1 MQAAQTLNDNL
12 NANGQKMVM
21 CLITFPVNMSVF
33 KKEAEE
39 LVRIPN
45 TWIPRNTTHPIVSLK
60 GDIAELSDGRFIK
73 DIFHCKPKIYYGEI
87 HVKNGNVPVY
97 TKNGI
102 FSRYLTKGQVIKV
115 ISYLENN
122 GVLYLG
128 INDLEIVCSIAEGIK
143 YTPVK

>member
-1 MQAAQTLNDNL
+1 MQATLTLNDNL
-12 NANGQKMVM
+12 NAKGQKMVM

-33 KKEAEE
+33 KREE
-39 LVRIPN
+39 EGLVRIPN

-60 GDIAELSDGRFIK
+60 GDIAELSDGRFVK

-87 HVKNGNVPVY
+87 QVKNENVPVY
-97 TKNGI
+97 TKKGT

-115 ISYLENN
+115 ISYLENSS
-122 GVLYLG
+122 GLYLV
-128 INDLEIVCSIAEGIK
+128 INDHEIVSIIAEGIK